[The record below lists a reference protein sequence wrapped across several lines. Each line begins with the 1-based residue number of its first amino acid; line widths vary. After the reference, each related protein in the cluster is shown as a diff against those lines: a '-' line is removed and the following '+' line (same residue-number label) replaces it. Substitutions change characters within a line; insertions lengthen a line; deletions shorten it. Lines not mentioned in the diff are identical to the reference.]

1 MNTDENLLQSV
12 KEVALQIN
20 DLRNRAHQQY
30 SVLVKQVLSDRISDK
45 QSIEKI
51 MDGLLDFC
59 DEDRFIDIYRQLCRH
74 IYHRHPTLVGEHV
87 ALFRAQFETNEDRRL
102 ENDDQTTKSASSP
115 ALH

>member
-20 DLRNRAHQQY
+20 DLRDRAYQQY
-30 SVLVKQVLSDRISDK
+30 SVLVKQVLSDQISNK

-59 DEDRFIDIYRQLCRH
+59 DEERFIDIYRQLCRH
-74 IYHRHPTLVGEHV
+74 IYHRHPTLVEEHV
-87 ALFRAQFETNEDRRL
+87 ALFRAQFETNEGGM
-102 ENDDQTTKSASSP
+102 Q
-115 ALH
+115 